1 MPIDAATRLYCVLGN
16 PVAQSKSPVMHNAA
30 FAAVGIN
37 GVYVALAVSDI
48 GAAMA
53 AVRTLD
59 IAGASVTIP
68 HKVSI
73 MAHLEAVDETARAI
87 GAVNTVVNRDG
98 RLTGYNTDW
107 QGAMDALGG
116 KTAIDGRQVLVLGA
130 GGAARAVAY
139 GIRSRGGRL
148 LVANRTASRAEALA
162 GEFGGRAVSQDQA
175 EALVAGGGVD
185 VLINTTSAGMAP
197 AVDVCPLSPGCL
209 RPEMTVMDIVYNPL
223 ETRLLEAARAAGC
236 VTVDG
241 LAMFVCQGAR
251 QFEYWT
257 GVAAPTAI
265 MREAVWQV
273 LTQ

>member
-16 PVAQSKSPVMHNAA
+16 PVAQSKSPVIHNAA

-53 AVRTLD
+53 AVRTLN
-59 IAGASVTIP
+59 IGGASVTIP

-73 MAHLEAVDETARAI
+73 MAHLDAVDQTARAI

-98 RLTGYNTDW
+98 RLTGHNTDW
-107 QGAMDALGG
+107 QGAMDALGE

-139 GIRSRGGRL
+139 GIKSRGGHL
-148 LVANRTASRAEALA
+148 LVTNRTMTRGERLA

-175 EALVAGGGVD
+175 EALAAEGGVD
-185 VLINTTSAGMAP
+185 VLINTTSVGMAP
-197 AVDVCPLSPGCL
+197 AVDACPLSPGCL
-209 RPEMTVMDIVYNPL
+209 RSEMTIMDIVYNPL
-223 ETRLLEAARAAGC
+223 ETRLLAAARAAGC
-236 VTVDG
+236 IIVDG
-241 LAMFVCQGAR
+241 LSMFVCQGGR
-251 QFEYWT
+251 QFEHWA
-257 GVAAPTAI
+257 GVAAPTAV
-265 MREAVWQV
+265 MREAAWQA
-273 LTQ
+273 LA

>member
-107 QGAMDALGG
+107 QG
-116 KTAIDGRQVLVLGA
+116 
-130 GGAARAVAY
+130 
-139 GIRSRGGRL
+139 
-148 LVANRTASRAEALA
+148 
-162 GEFGGRAVSQDQA
+162 
-175 EALVAGGGVD
+175 
-185 VLINTTSAGMAP
+185 
-197 AVDVCPLSPGCL
+197 
-209 RPEMTVMDIVYNPL
+209 
-223 ETRLLEAARAAGC
+223 
-236 VTVDG
+236 
-241 LAMFVCQGAR
+241 
-251 QFEYWT
+251 
-257 GVAAPTAI
+257 
-265 MREAVWQV
+265 
-273 LTQ
+273 